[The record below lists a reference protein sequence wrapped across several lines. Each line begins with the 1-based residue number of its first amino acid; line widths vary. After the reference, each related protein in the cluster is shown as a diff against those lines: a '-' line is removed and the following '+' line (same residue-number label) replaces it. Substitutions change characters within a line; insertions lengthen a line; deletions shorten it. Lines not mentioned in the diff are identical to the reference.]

1 MHYFTFQ
8 QHVVAVNVAPAECGP
23 SWPLSLRGTGE
34 AWGPS
39 VRRVMESFQAYL
51 FKTSAY
57 LNAAQGFRE
66 FGFLVPDSHSSEMHC
81 SWDHAHAPSVLSY
94 LLLTPNRAGSQSVS
108 RGWREGSFIF
118 WPSLNG
124 QMGGAC
130 TTGVIVTKC
139 GAQGSF
145 LLQSKHF
152 AIILLMIH
160 TPRPEDGWGQDPDV
174 WKGCIYGHACWNRKC
189 SVRAAA

>member
-8 QHVVAVNVAPAECGP
+8 QHVVAVNVAAAEYGP
-23 SWPLSLRGTGE
+23 NWLLSLGGTAE

-39 VRRVMESFQAYL
+39 GRRVMESFQAYL

-57 LNAAQGFRE
+57 LNATWGFRE
-66 FGFLVPDSHSSEMHC
+66 FGFLLPDRHSSEMCC

-118 WPSLNG
+118 DHLW
-124 QMGGAC
+124 
-130 TTGVIVTKC
+130 TTRWV
-139 GAQGSF
+139 A
-145 LLQSKHF
+145 L
-152 AIILLMIH
+152 A
-160 TPRPEDGWGQDPDV
+160 RPEWSSQSV
-174 WKGCIYGHACWNRKC
+174 EYTALSCC
-189 SVRAAA
+189 SQNILVLNC